1 MAKSAKKPKGKK
13 PPEESNTIVASNS
26 KPDRSTLENPNV
38 TATPESDSNVFSSL
52 FGEIPEE
59 NSTNLSIFSNDNPF
73 RRKPGNP
80 SSERSI
86 DGQNGHMGLALENPD
101 GEKAGNFENSDGPAE
116 LKKRKWKQEKKRDI
130 VEEEEEE
137 QGRKKLKRVGG
148 NGRKTKDKI
157 EENGVT
163 VSVAINGGLVEDR
176 NGVNE
181 EKKGKKKKRKR
192 DEVEAEYEAK
202 RYGVEEEEEG
212 RKEER
217 GGLVGVKRK
226 EMDSLEDVMVSK
238 EGFDDESKLL
248 RTVFVGNLPLK
259 IKKKVLVRE
268 FGKFGEVESVR
279 IRSVPLNDSKIPRKG
294 AIMKKQINET
304 ADSVHA
310 YVVFKTEES
319 AQASLAHNMAVV
331 SGNHIRVDR
340 ACPPRKKLKG
350 DNTPLYDNKRTVFVG
365 NLPFDVKDEELYQLF
380 SSVKDLESSIEAI
393 RIIRDPGTSL
403 GKGIAYVLFKTRDA
417 ADVVIR
423 RRNLK
428 LRDRDLRLYHTKAET
443 TLSKRKSPLPTNTPP
458 AKKFGG
464 NSKFASLENKTNSK
478 AAFSYQGLRA
488 SKSGIQKKTHR
499 PAKANANP
507 QKVPMQ
513 KERQQKRPAV
523 AARKAKVL
531 KAKQTGIKRKLD
543 KQTPDSNRQKKKA
556 RRFT

>member
-13 PPEESNTIVASNS
+13 PPEESNTLTASNS
-26 KPDRSTLENPNV
+26 KPDRSNSENLNV
-38 TATPESDSNVFSSL
+38 TTAPESDSNVFSSL
-52 FGEIPEE
+52 FGEIREE
-59 NSTNLSIFSNDNPF
+59 NSTNLSIFSNNNPF

-80 SSERSI
+80 SSERPI
-86 DGQNGHMGLALENPD
+86 DGRNVQTGLALENPN

-116 LKKRKWKQEKKRDI
+116 LKKRKWKEEKKGDI
-130 VEEEEEE
+130 EEEEL
-137 QGRKKLKRVGG
+137 GRKKLKRVGG
-148 NGRKTKDKI
+148 NGGKTKDKM

-163 VSVAINGGLVEDR
+163 ASTAIHGGLVD
-176 NGVNE
+176 NGNAVDE

-202 RYGVEEEEEG
+202 RYGVEEEG

-238 EGFDDESKLL
+238 EGFDDEIKLL

-259 IKKKVLVRE
+259 IKKKVLIRE

-350 DNTPLYDNKRTVFVG
+350 DNAPLYDNKRTVFVG

-380 SSVKDLESSIEAI
+380 SSIKNLESSIEAI
-393 RIIRDPGTSL
+393 RIVRDPGTSL
-403 GKGIAYVLFKTRDA
+403 GKGIAYMLFKTKDA
-417 ADVVIR
+417 ADMVIR

-428 LRDRDLRLYHTKAET
+428 LRDRDLRLYHAKAET

-464 NSKFASLENKTNSK
+464 KTKFASLENKTTSK
-478 AAFSYQGLRA
+478 AASSYQGLRA

-499 PAKANANP
+499 PAANS

-523 AARKAKVL
+523 AARKAKAL
-531 KAKQTGIKRKLD
+531 KAKQAGIKRKLD
-543 KQTPDSNRQKKKA
+543 KQTPDSIHQKKKA